1 VRDKIKPVF
10 MEKFVKRNKT
20 LIKKRNHE
28 KTALL
33 KPPVKFVSV
42 NMSVRSV
49 EREESHGVLEE
60 SVV

>member
-1 VRDKIKPVF
+1 VRGKIKPVF

-28 KTALL
+28 KTGLL